1 MSELVNATSQ
11 FVLAYT
17 VQSWYFTP
25 YRVHMEKEHIDRRP
39 LTKAYSLGLSFHLGS
54 LAMGSFVVA
63 STRLLRLALCFL
75 AKQAGSADGHGA
87 KGPLACFTCALGCV
101 QRWVEFLNKNAY
113 VDIAVSGSG
122 FLAGAR
128 SAFSVLTH
136 NMPEIGALNGAC
148 WVIQLTSVGAITAS
162 GIALVYV
169 LLAHMAVF
177 NQRHSD
183 WYVQERMPVL
193 ILAGLVSFIV
203 GHAFMTIFDVVS
215 DTILYCR
222 CIEEIRRQQG
232 ELELD
237 RQYAPKGLA
246 ALIEQECPVLHKN
259 GAFDEQVSP

>member
-17 VQSWYFTP
+17 VQRWYFTP
-25 YRVHMEKEHIDRRP
+25 YEVNMEKEHIDQRP

-63 STRLLRLALCFL
+63 STRLLRLALCLL
-75 AKQAGSADGHGA
+75 AKLTGSADGHGA
-87 KGPLACFTCALGCV
+87 KGTVACFTCALGSV

-113 VDIAVSGSG
+113 VDIAVSGSS

-128 SAFSVLTH
+128 NAFSVLTH
-136 NMPEIGALNGAC
+136 NMPEVGALNGAC

-162 GIALVYV
+162 VTALVYF
-169 LLAHMAVF
+169 LLAHVPAF
-177 NQRHSD
+177 NQHDSD
-183 WYVQERMPVL
+183 WYVQERMPLL
-193 ILAGLVSFIV
+193 ILAGLVSFTV

-215 DTILYCR
+215 DTVLYCR
-222 CIEEIRRQQG
+222 CLEEERLQQG

-237 RQYAPKGLA
+237 RQYAPKSLV
-246 ALIEQECPVLHKN
+246 ALIEQECPALHNN
-259 GAFDEQVSP
+259 GAIDRQAFA